1 MAKEK
6 MNQQPLTIHQIW
18 NLYIS
23 LFVRLIGC
31 QKKRL
36 PPRMQGD
43 DVQLG
48 GRWLD
53 GPQAY
58 IPEGRRFDQKHHE
71 ILQENHGKPPYLIDK
86 SMI

>member
-1 MAKEK
+1 MK
-6 MNQQPLTIHQIW
+6 
-18 NLYIS
+18 S
-23 LFVRLIGC
+23 LHFSVCSAHRG

-58 IPEGRRFDQKHHE
+58 IPEGRRFDQKHHD
-71 ILQENHGKPPYLIDK
+71 ILQENHGKPPYW
-86 SMI
+86 